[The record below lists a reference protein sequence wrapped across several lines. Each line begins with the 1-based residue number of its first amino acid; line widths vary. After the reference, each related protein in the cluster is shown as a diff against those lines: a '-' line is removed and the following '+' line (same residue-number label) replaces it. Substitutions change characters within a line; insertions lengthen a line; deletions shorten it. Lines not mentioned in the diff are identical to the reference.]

1 MITQLRFFCF
11 VFHSVVFGVQFIRNV
26 IWERLREEKADE
38 SRSDFP
44 KSNLLCQFTLSFDVT
59 FDGFVTMNTIL
70 YFNILQIVM
79 FSGLELM

>member
-11 VFHSVVFGVQFIRNV
+11 VFHSVVFGVQIIRNV

-44 KSNLLCQFTLSFDVT
+44 KSNLFSQFTVPCDFT
-59 FDGFVTMNTIL
+59 FDWFVTINTIL
-70 YFNILQIVM
+70 YVDIVQIMM